1 MSENLAL
8 ASCARLIRKAG
19 AERVGKEAAEELARI
34 LENIGVFISSEAI
47 EYAGYAGRATVK
59 KKDIEIA
66 ATKVLSNQSPE
77 DVISLFLRPPS
88 KVLRTGQ

>member
-19 AERVGKEAAEELARI
+19 TQRVGKDASEELAKI
-34 LENIGVFISSEAI
+34 LENIGVIISKEAKEYA
-47 EYAGYAGRATVK
+47 EYAGRLTVK
-59 KKDIEIA
+59 QKDIEMA

-77 DVISLFLRPPS
+77 AVVSLFLRPPS
-88 KVLRTGQ
+88 ELLRSS